1 MTEELLT
8 RTEAVGRLIEL
19 AREMEIKTFDVVPS
33 EINIDQAYEMC
44 ANNVLTQLYSV
55 PEDHKET
62 VSLATITKLLVENM
76 MLHIKLNEVK
86 NVSNSN
92 SD

>member
-1 MTEELLT
+1 MTELLT

-33 EINIDQAYEMC
+33 EINIDHAYEMC
-44 ANNVLTQLYSV
+44 ANNVLTQLYAV